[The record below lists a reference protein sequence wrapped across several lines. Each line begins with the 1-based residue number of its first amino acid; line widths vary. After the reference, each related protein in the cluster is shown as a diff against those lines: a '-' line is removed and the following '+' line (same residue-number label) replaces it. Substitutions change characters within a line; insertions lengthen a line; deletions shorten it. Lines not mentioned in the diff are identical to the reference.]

1 MKARLLT
8 ALIGIPAILL
18 LLFFGTKF
26 PFIIDIVLSLA
37 SAMCVAEVLH
47 TGGMLK
53 KYYISIPSIL
63 FSLSI
68 PYIIMTEFLA
78 EVIFVYFIIMFACM
92 IFFHQKVKFFN
103 ACVSFCFTLIISFGL
118 SSLIPLF
125 MVDRRLTVYYFVVGL
140 AATWLADSGAL
151 FSGMLF
157 GKHKLCPTIS
167 PKKTVEGAI
176 GGVIC
181 CTLFM
186 LVTGLIFDK
195 AVFPNC
201 EISANVN
208 YINLSIISFACAV
221 VSIIGD
227 LTFSLIKRNYNA
239 KDYGN
244 IFPGHGGVLDRFDSA
259 IFVCLVLFAIIL
271 VVTKITGGTL
281 W

>member
-8 ALIGIPAILL
+8 AVIGIPAILL
-18 LLFFGTKF
+18 LLFLGTKF

-37 SAMCVAEVLH
+37 SAMCVAEVIH

-63 FSLSI
+63 FGLSI
-68 PYIIMTEFLA
+68 PYVIMSGFLA
-78 EVIFVYFIIMFACM
+78 EVIFVYFILMFACM
-92 IFFHQKVKFFN
+92 IFFHQKVNFSN
-103 ACVSFCFTLIISFGL
+103 ACISFCFTLIISFGL

-125 MVDRRLTVYYFVVGL
+125 MNDRKLTVYYFVVGL
-140 AATWLADSGAL
+140 ASTWLADSGAL
-151 FSGMLF
+151 FAGMLF

-186 LVTGLIFDK
+186 LITGLIFDK

-208 YINLSIISFACAV
+208 YINLSIVSFVCAG

-244 IFPGHGGVLDRFDSA
+244 IFPGHGGFLDRLDGV
-259 IFVCLVLFAIIL
+259 IFTFPTLYILSEYLPLV
-271 VVTKITGGTL
+271 K
-281 W
+281 